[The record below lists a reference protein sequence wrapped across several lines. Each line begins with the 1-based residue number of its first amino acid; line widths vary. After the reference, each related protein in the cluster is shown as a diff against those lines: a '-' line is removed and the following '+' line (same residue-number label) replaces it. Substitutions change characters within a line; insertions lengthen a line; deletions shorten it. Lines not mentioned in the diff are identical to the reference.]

1 MEKRSESTWGC
12 SFGPNTIS
20 SNFSVPTVRA
30 QQTLKGRS
38 RLLFSCLIE
47 RLTSLNEGLL
57 TVCMPQR
64 DKMPKFL
71 APRKVRIPNLNNI
84 KNSNIYQK
92 DKRRKGREE
101 NEGRE
106 CKGESDGGG
115 ETGGFFRLTQVCVP
129 YHSGPGTGHVVQNPR
144 YSASLAEIL

>member
-1 MEKRSESTWGC
+1 
-12 SFGPNTIS
+12 
-20 SNFSVPTVRA
+20 
-30 QQTLKGRS
+30 
-38 RLLFSCLIE
+38 
-47 RLTSLNEGLL
+47 
-57 TVCMPQR
+57 
-64 DKMPKFL
+64 MPKFL

-115 ETGGFFRLTQVCVP
+115 GDRGIF
-129 YHSGPGTGHVVQNPR
+129 
-144 YSASLAEIL
+144 

>member
-1 MEKRSESTWGC
+1 
-12 SFGPNTIS
+12 
-20 SNFSVPTVRA
+20 
-30 QQTLKGRS
+30 
-38 RLLFSCLIE
+38 
-47 RLTSLNEGLL
+47 
-57 TVCMPQR
+57 
-64 DKMPKFL
+64 MPKFL
-71 APRKVRIPNLNNI
+71 APRKVRITNLNNI

-106 CKGESDGGG
+106 CKGSARGRVCGGRQG
-115 ETGGFFRLTQVCVP
+115 DFFRLTQVCVP

>member
-1 MEKRSESTWGC
+1 
-12 SFGPNTIS
+12 
-20 SNFSVPTVRA
+20 
-30 QQTLKGRS
+30 
-38 RLLFSCLIE
+38 
-47 RLTSLNEGLL
+47 
-57 TVCMPQR
+57 
-64 DKMPKFL
+64 MPKFL